1 MSLEERSKRQIRRK
15 LRNPPKP
22 KRRLRVY
29 ALDPSIGKR
38 LASIAV
44 NETVLQVEW
53 EEGLKPGPVGEYLE
67 VVDVDPAT
75 NKVYEPVDLNEPK
88 LLAQDGWHPSEGN
101 PQFHQQMVYAVAMS
115 ARRYE
120 SGRDVGLAEVH
131 GGLTVS
137 HPKEGEHSQSST
149 TP

>member
-1 MSLEERSKRQIRRK
+1 MSLEERSKTQIRRK

-53 EEGLKPGPVGEYLE
+53 EEGLRPGPVGEYLE

-75 NKVYEPVDLNEPK
+75 NKVYQPVDLNEPK
-88 LLAQDGWHPSEGN
+88 LLAQDGWHPSEG
-101 PQFHQQMVYAVAMS
+101 S
-115 ARRYE
+115 R
-120 SGRDVGLAEVH
+120 LAEFSNFDYRLRR
-131 GGLTVS
+131 GSSGWY
-137 HPKEGEHSQSST
+137 PKWYRGMGQELQRNQ
-149 TP
+149 

>member
-1 MSLEERSKRQIRRK
+1 MSLEERSKTQIRRK

-53 EEGLKPGPVGEYLE
+53 EEG
-67 VVDVDPAT
+67 
-75 NKVYEPVDLNEPK
+75 
-88 LLAQDGWHPSEGN
+88 
-101 PQFHQQMVYAVAMS
+101 PQARTGRRISGSCRRRSCHQ
-115 ARRYE
+115 
-120 SGRDVGLAEVH
+120 
-131 GGLTVS
+131 
-137 HPKEGEHSQSST
+137 
-149 TP
+149 